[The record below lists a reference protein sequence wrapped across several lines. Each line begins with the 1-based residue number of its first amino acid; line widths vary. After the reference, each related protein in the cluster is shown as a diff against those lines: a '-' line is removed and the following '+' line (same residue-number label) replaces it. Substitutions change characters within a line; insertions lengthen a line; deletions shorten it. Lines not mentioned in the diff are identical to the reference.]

1 MDIEREL
8 RRNVKELQGQLQRA
22 YQRIKVLQ
30 EELLAERRKNN
41 SNSNFKSGM
50 SGWALM
56 DDPDHRS

>member
-30 EELLAERRKNN
+30 QELNAERRKNN
-41 SNSNFKSGM
+41 CNSNFKSGM

>member
-8 RRNVKELQGQLQRA
+8 RRSVKELQAQLQRA

-30 EELLAERRKNN
+30 EELHTERRKNN

-56 DDPDHRS
+56 DGPDYKS

>member
-8 RRNVKELQGQLQRA
+8 RRNIKELQNQLQRA

>member
-8 RRNVKELQGQLQRA
+8 RRNVKELEGQLQRA

-30 EELLAERRKNN
+30 EELHMERRKNN

-56 DDPDHRS
+56 DDPDYRS

>member
-8 RRNVKELQGQLQRA
+8 RRSVKELQAQLQRA

-30 EELLAERRKNN
+30 EELHTERRKNN
-41 SNSNFKSGM
+41 SDSNFKSGM

-56 DDPDHRS
+56 DDPDYRS

>member
-30 EELLAERRKNN
+30 EEL
-41 SNSNFKSGM
+41 
-50 SGWALM
+50 
-56 DDPDHRS
+56 

>member
-8 RRNVKELQGQLQRA
+8 RRNVKELQNQLQRA

-30 EELLAERRKNN
+30 EELHAERRKNN

-56 DDPDHRS
+56 DDPDYRS

>member
-1 MDIEREL
+1 MDIERER

-22 YQRIKVLQ
+22 YQLIKVLQ
-30 EELLAERRKNN
+30 EELHTERRKNN

-56 DDPDHRS
+56 DDPDYKS

>member
-8 RRNVKELQGQLQRA
+8 RRNVKELEGQLQRA

-30 EELLAERRKNN
+30 EELHTERRKNN

-56 DDPDHRS
+56 DDPDYRS